1 MISAELKGQIRR
13 LYYVSHFSVNAIAET
28 LGLHRDTVYRA
39 LELSEKRRHSP
50 SSELD
55 RFEGKIR
62 EVLAI
67 YPKLYGSR
75 IYIMLKEQ
83 GYKGSLRQLRR
94 KLQAMRIPYKDR
106 YYTKVYV
113 IIGEQAQV
121 DWGHFGKLRFGKAE
135 RNLSAFIMTLS
146 WSRKIFVCFTFDQ
159 KVETLLECHIKAF
172 CFFGGVARSVLYDNM
187 KSVVVERLGYVVRYH
202 DALLEFCQHW
212 LFTPSVC
219 APYQPESKGR
229 VERSIRYFRGA
240 FFEGRTIVDIDSLN
254 RDCLEWCEKEANQ
267 RKWPDDPSQTV
278 ADAFVEEKAVLLP
291 LPEHMTAIPRKI
303 SVRPDR
309 YGYIHFDRNLY
320 SVPSETAG
328 RVLTL
333 WAYEREIVIVDG
345 KTEVARHRRSYDAG
359 ETIETTAH
367 REAVIAERSKP
378 RISSQISRLA
388 EDLPEVVPLVQQW
401 IEFHLDTRAL
411 VTFISKAKRLHE
423 PSIIRSI
430 LSRAIEERAS
440 RVEDIARYLYEILQ
454 TPVDSKPLRTILPSD
469 PKVRDLSI
477 KSHDLDTYDH
487 I

>member
-1 MISAELKGQIRR
+1 
-13 LYYVSHFSVNAIAET
+13 
-28 LGLHRDTVYRA
+28 
-39 LELSEKRRHSP
+39 
-50 SSELD
+50 
-55 RFEGKIR
+55 
-62 EVLAI
+62 
-67 YPKLYGSR
+67 
-75 IYIMLKEQ
+75 
-83 GYKGSLRQLRR
+83 
-94 KLQAMRIPYKDR
+94 
-106 YYTKVYV
+106 
-113 IIGEQAQV
+113 
-121 DWGHFGKLRFGKAE
+121 
-135 RNLSAFIMTLS
+135 
-146 WSRKIFVCFTFDQ
+146 
-159 KVETLLECHIKAF
+159 
-172 CFFGGVARSVLYDNM
+172 
-187 KSVVVERLGYVVRYH
+187 
-202 DALLEFCQHW
+202 
-212 LFTPSVC
+212 
-219 APYQPESKGR
+219 
-229 VERSIRYFRGA
+229 
-240 FFEGRTIVDIDSLN
+240 
-254 RDCLEWCEKEANQ
+254 
-267 RKWPDDPSQTV
+267 
-278 ADAFVEEKAVLLP
+278 
-291 LPEHMTAIPRKI
+291 
-303 SVRPDR
+303 VRPDR

-333 WAYEREIVIVDG
+333 WACEREIVIVDG